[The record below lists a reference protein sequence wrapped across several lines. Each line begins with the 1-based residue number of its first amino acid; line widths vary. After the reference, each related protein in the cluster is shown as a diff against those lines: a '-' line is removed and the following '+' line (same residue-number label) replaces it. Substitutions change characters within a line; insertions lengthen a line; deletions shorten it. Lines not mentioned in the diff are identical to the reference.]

1 MASLI
6 ARLTI
11 SLYFGTSS
19 VFLGSPSSVST
30 SERTRRGVRELW
42 AVSHRQGDV
51 ENRNGPK
58 RLVLSAFGDDGEDN
72 LGYLPRLRVRGGHV
86 IRPTMLRRAALNGH
100 AAIAITSYTRLITWN

>member
-6 ARLTI
+6 ACLTI

-19 VFLGSPSSVST
+19 VFLGSPSTFST

-42 AVSHRQGDV
+42 AVSHRRGEV

-58 RLVLSAFGDDGEDN
+58 RFVLSTFGDDGEDD
-72 LGYLPRLRVRGGHV
+72 LGYLPWLRVC
-86 IRPTMLRRAALNGH
+86 
-100 AAIAITSYTRLITWN
+100 S